1 MKFPKYSILYFNHPL
16 TQHQKE
22 LGQFLK
28 EGKKVFW
35 FGTESDVTY
44 LKKAYK
50 PFSDAFFLQAFI
62 IPETDE
68 AESFTPFTVI
78 DGEGLNREYRPAI

>member
-22 LGQFLK
+22 LGQFLE

-35 FGTESDVTY
+35 FGTESDVTN
-44 LKKAYK
+44 LKKAKYNRH
-50 PFSDAFFLQAFI
+50 FI
-62 IPETDE
+62 ASAGI
-68 AESFTPFTVI
+68 AAGRSVHWA
-78 DGEGLNREYRPAI
+78 GR

>member
-35 FGTESDVTY
+35 FGSNGVQGVQTRLKRKDRFES
-44 LKKAYK
+44 K
-50 PFSDAFFLQAFI
+50 
-62 IPETDE
+62 
-68 AESFTPFTVI
+68 
-78 DGEGLNREYRPAI
+78 